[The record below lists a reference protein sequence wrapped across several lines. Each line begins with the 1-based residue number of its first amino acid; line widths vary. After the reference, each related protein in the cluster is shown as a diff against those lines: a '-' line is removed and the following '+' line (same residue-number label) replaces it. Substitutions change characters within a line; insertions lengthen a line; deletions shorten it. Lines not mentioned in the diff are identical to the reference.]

1 MFEVLPTS
9 IIGDYL
15 FKMTHNQTEN
25 ENFYGLRVVVVYS
38 RMYFMRLQSILR
50 DANVTW
56 MLIIQKL

>member
-25 ENFYGLRVVVVYS
+25 ENFLWTLCCCCILENVFYETAKYS
-38 RMYFMRLQSILR
+38 ERC
-50 DANVTW
+50 
-56 MLIIQKL
+56 